1 LIFTHEKKFDASSV
15 VKKTI
20 NLINTRFNVKM
31 MFIKLDEKKLL
42 RDDFKDFLVKKEISF
57 ESFAFDSSKQNDY
70 FERKDDILVTKT
82 RVMRIN
88 ADLLNYL

>member
-1 LIFTHEKKFDASSV
+1 M
-15 VKKTI
+15 
-20 NLINTRFNVKM
+20 RFNVKM
-31 MFIKLDEKKLL
+31 MFIRSNEKKSL

-57 ESFAFDSSKQNDY
+57 ESFSSDSSKQNDH
-70 FERKDDILVTKT
+70 FERKDDILVIKT